1 MAEKAMY
8 LDLDGLECYDERIKE
23 YIRQQR
29 VPIIN
34 DGIDNTV
41 IITPSD
47 EGTKI
52 KVNIDNSTIVTNRQ
66 GQLSASLTQY
76 VGEDSIT
83 VSELDP
89 IINER
94 TISLTIK
101 NGDNILSQNGNG
113 LTATIKIK
121 ALTAEEINT
130 LDDSVNIKEAYKIV
144 GNSDIANSDIIKIY
158 KDSSLLSVKTL
169 HAERNK
175 KPTYNPANKTWT
187 DIDTQTDDNLAL
199 CFAYQL
205 AEGIDIECIAIK
217 EFIHELHYSNGI
229 SLNDQTKTVVGIID
243 PVSEAFLTVGEDGFK
258 ISGIQNAIDG
268 VIDEEL
274 TIQEISELINF

>member
-8 LDLDGLECYDERIKE
+8 LDLDGLECYDQRIKE
-23 YIRQQR
+23 YINQQKSP
-29 VPIIN
+29 VTGADDTI
-34 DGIDNTV
+34 TV
-41 IITPSD
+41 IQD
-47 EGTKI
+47 EDGTKI
-52 KVNIDNSTIVTNRQ
+52 KVNIDNQTIVTNRQ
-66 GQLSASLTQY
+66 GQLSAALTQY

-83 VSELDP
+83 VSDLDP
-89 IINER
+89 ILNEK
-94 TISLTIK
+94 TISLLIK
-101 NGDNILSQNGNG
+101 NGDKILSQNGNG
-113 LTATIKIK
+113 LAATIKVK
-121 ALTAEEINT
+121 ALTAEEINA
-130 LDDSVNIKEAYKIV
+130 LDDSINIKEAYKLV
-144 GNSDIANSDIIKIY
+144 GNDDIVDSDIIKIY

-187 DIDTQTDDNLAL
+187 DIDTPTDDNLAL

-229 SLNDQTKTVVGIID
+229 SLDDQTKTVVGIID